1 MGLTFGIVTILSGL
15 VYLVYVRL
23 KEEGKMALVHQSL
36 LLSKHLVWFR
46 RRSNLLPVL
55 GGQEIN
61 YCLNKKIFLRPQP
74 EGVPP
79 PTPGHGTTVR
89 TPLGFQ
95 PLALK
100 LVVVTSTIDQ

>member
-1 MGLTFGIVTILSGL
+1 M
-15 VYLVYVRL
+15 YLVYVRL

-36 LLSKHLVWFR
+36 LLLRHLVWFR
-46 RRSNLLPVL
+46 HRSNLLPVL

-79 PTPGHGTTVR
+79 LPRVTEQRSGH
-89 TPLGFQ
+89 PLHIIRAARHAVDG
-95 PLALK
+95 LTSLK
-100 LVVVTSTIDQ
+100 